1 MVKRALEGL
10 KGVSRAE
17 VSFRDKEARVRF
29 DPALVSAEQLIEAV
43 KTAGFRPSLKHL
55 AQ

>member
-17 VSFRDKEARVRF
+17 VSFRDKEARVSF
-29 DPALVSAEQLIEAV
+29 DPAAVTVEQLVRAIER
-43 KTAGFRPSLKHL
+43 AGFRGSVKQELR
-55 AQ
+55 